1 VLFSLTALGLIAGA
15 SVSAEGQKEKPYPS
29 RSIEI
34 VVPSGAG
41 GGQDTMVRVM
51 QPLLEKELG
60 TSIRVSNVPGG
71 AHTKGILYAKAAPA
85 DGYLIHCESPSGLI
99 ADIFNKMPFR
109 FSLEFVPIARIQQD
123 SGILWIAARGA
134 SRRFR
139 NDRLRETESGQG
151 DGRHRDAGGVD
162 DASVGTFAQL
172 AGVEFAVVPIESGG
186 ERMASVIAGHVDL
199 MYEEA
204 SAVGDMVKSGDLRPL
219 VVFKDK
225 RIDTPELKNTPCAG
239 ELGIKGMDA
248 LGTWRGFAVRKET
261 PKAIQDRLTAAF
273 KKVYDSPEY
282 QKWAKENVLDLTP
295 GWMGQE
301 EFASFGRTT
310 SGTTRRSS
318 ASSAVFDA
326 LKVRGARSG
335 LSPRTL
341 RETIR

>member
-1 VLFSLTALGLIAGA
+1 
-15 SVSAEGQKEKPYPS
+15 
-29 RSIEI
+29 
-34 VVPSGAG
+34 
-41 GGQDTMVRVM
+41 MVRVM

-123 SGILWIAARGA
+123 SGILWIGGKG
-134 SRRFR
+134 RFKTVQEMIAFAKQ
-139 NDRLRETESGQG
+139 NPGKVTVGI
-151 DGRHRDAGGVD
+151 ATPGGVD

-301 EFASFGRTT
+301 EFAQLWKDNFRDY
-310 SGTTRRSS
+310 
-318 ASSAVFDA
+318 AAVFSK
-326 LKVRGARSG
+326 LGR
-335 LSPRTL
+335 
-341 RETIR
+341 I

>member
-1 VLFSLTALGLIAGA
+1 MRIRSVLFSLTALGLIAGA

-123 SGILWIAARGA
+123 SGILWIGGKG
-134 SRRFR
+134 RFKTVQEMIAFAKQ
-139 NDRLRETESGQG
+139 NPGKVTVGI
-151 DGRHRDAGGVD
+151 ATPGGVD

-301 EFASFGRTT
+301 EFAQLWKDNFRDY
-310 SGTTRRSS
+310 
-318 ASSAVFDA
+318 AAVFSK
-326 LKVRGARSG
+326 LGR
-335 LSPRTL
+335 
-341 RETIR
+341 I